1 MMMKISFIKL
11 FIIALFLSS
20 CGSEKTTPV
29 TNLADQ
35 EKEVAIAVEKFKTG
49 IIDADRALLEDLFAD
64 NLIYGHSGGNVQN
77 KAECIEEIV
86 SLQPNDYLTID
97 LADQTIMV
105 SGETAVVRHIY
116 SSDFTS
122 NGEPSSLRI
131 GNVLIWQ
138 KQDGKWKLLARQAYK
153 L

>member
-64 NLIYGHSGGNVQN
+64 NLIYGHSG
-77 KAECIEEIV
+77 EMFR
-86 SLQPNDYLTID
+86 T
-97 LADQTIMV
+97 
-105 SGETAVVRHIY
+105 
-116 SSDFTS
+116 
-122 NGEPSSLRI
+122 
-131 GNVLIWQ
+131 
-138 KQDGKWKLLARQAYK
+138 KLNALKR
-153 L
+153 

>member
-1 MMMKISFIKL
+1 MKIIFLNLIT
-11 FIIALFLSS
+11 IAVLLSS
-20 CGSEKTTPV
+20 CRSDKT
-29 TNLADQ
+29 ASKIDMIA
-35 EKEVAIAVEKFKTG
+35 EEIAVAEAVEKFKTG
-49 IIDADRALLEDLFAD
+49 IINADRTLLEDLFAD
-64 NLIYGHSGGNVQN
+64 NLVYGHSGGKVQG
-77 KAECIEEIV
+77 KAECIDEIV

-97 LADQTIMV
+97 LEDQTIMV

-122 NGEPSSLRI
+122 NGEPGSLRI

-138 KQDGKWKLLARQAYK
+138 KQNGNWKLLARQAYK